1 MQLYHWCSKKKK
13 RTKVKA
19 YGMCVFLS
27 LLFSTFSSVFSFFP
41 PLFVFF
47 FLPLSFY
54 FFHYK
59 RSFFTFFFLHVVVAY
74 THTHMPT
81 HLHGLQKLGLFVCV
95 LFFFLTILWRT
106 HTYLLHIFI
115 FYWFSVCSVIG
126 HKAPAFFVVV
136 VVRSVVLS
144 LLSLTSVLHFLASE
158 VFLFFFFF
166 C

>member
-1 MQLYHWCSKKKK
+1 MFEKKKK
-13 RTKVKA
+13 DKSEGLRYV
-19 YGMCVFLS
+19 CVSLSAVFDFFLRVFFFPSTLCFFFFYPSLFISSTINGLS
-27 LLFSTFSSVFSFFP
+27 LLFS
-41 PLFVFF
+41 
-47 FLPLSFY
+47 FY
-54 FFHYK
+54 MLLL
-59 RSFFTFFFLHVVVAY
+59 R
-74 THTHMPT
+74 THTHT
-81 HLHGLQKLGLFVCV
+81 CQRTCTGSKSWDCLFACF
-95 LFFFLTILWRT
+95 FFFLTILWRT